1 MPSTPA
7 PHPAGRSAAPQP
19 AAPPPKI
26 LVVDDE
32 PEVRAA
38 VEDGLSVEGYAVRG
52 ASDGL
57 AALSE
62 VATWQPDA
70 IVLDVMMPVLDGL
83 AVCRRLRALDDR
95 TPILVLTALD
105 SVSERVDGLD
115 AGADDYLVKPFAL
128 DELVARVRALLRRA
142 SAAAADD
149 TSLSFAD
156 LVVDPVTRTGHRGG
170 RPLEFSRTEWALL
183 ELLLLHPGQV
193 MPRELILERVWGRDF
208 GPDSNSLAV
217 YVGYLRR
224 KLEADGEPRL
234 VHTVH
239 GVGYRLDEPDQPG
252 GETGTERNGR
262 TRRPRRGGRT
272 GRA

>member
-1 MPSTPA
+1 MSSMS
-7 PHPAGRSAAPQP
+7 RQR
-19 AAPPPKI
+19 I

-38 VEDGLSVEGYAVRG
+38 VQDGLAVEGYEVRG
-52 ASDGL
+52 AADGL

-62 VATWQPDA
+62 VAAWEPDVL
-70 IVLDVMMPVLDGL
+70 VLDVMMPVLDGL
-83 AVCRRLRALDDR
+83 GVCRQLRAMGDR
-95 TPILVLTALD
+95 TPVLVLTALD

-142 SAAAADD
+142 APAQDD
-149 TSLSFAD
+149 AGDPLAYGD
-156 LVVDPVTRTGHRGG
+156 LVLDPATRTGRRAG
-170 RPLEFSRTEWALL
+170 RPLEFSRTEAALL
-183 ELLLLHPGQV
+183 ELLLRHPGQV
-193 MPRELILERVWGRDF
+193 LPRELILELVWGRDF

-224 KLEADGEPRL
+224 KLEAGGEPRL

-239 GVGYRLDEPDQPG
+239 GVGYRLD
-252 GETGTERNGR
+252 
-262 TRRPRRGGRT
+262 
-272 GRA
+272 AA